1 MSETIVSAENISVT
15 RGDTEILKNVSVSLY
30 RGETLA
36 IIGPNGAGKTT
47 FMKALL
53 GLIQFS
59 GTVSWSPKIR
69 IGYVP
74 QKISIAQTFP
84 LTVAELFWLKRATPE
99 QWLDRV
105 GAAKLKHKKLSA
117 LSGGELQRTM
127 IAYALAG
134 DVDVLCLDEP
144 SAGIDIGGGQTVY
157 SLLSDLRETERKTIA
172 LISHD
177 IDVVFRHADQVLCID
192 KRMIC
197 NGKPAA
203 VLTADTIERMYGAH
217 AGLYHHHDHA

>member
-1 MSETIVSAENISVT
+1 
-15 RGDTEILKNVSVSLY
+15 
-30 RGETLA
+30 
-36 IIGPNGAGKTT
+36 
-47 FMKALL
+47 
-53 GLIQFS
+53 
-59 GTVSWSPKIR
+59 
-69 IGYVP
+69 
-74 QKISIAQTFP
+74 
-84 LTVAELFWLKRATPE
+84 
-99 QWLDRV
+99 
-105 GAAKLKHKKLSA
+105 
-117 LSGGELQRTM
+117 M